1 MVFIQ
6 SQEYTDAFGKKSK
19 NVLCLEGQTDYK
31 LSLNEESNK
40 YEVRIIIGD
49 YEKYIFT
56 ADTEKDCTKILQ
68 NIFNHHASKDPS
80 TIYDVNAFMIPEVEQ
95 ETTLEEIEDMM
106 ASLLEFHG
114 YKGLVE
120 AWETKLAEDYTESLV
135 EADET
140 SPLKVND
147 AGELLVD
154 PPSNILHPI
163 TAYDKPD
170 MLTAHT
176 TEHRYIHYNWR
187 FYINATK

>member
-80 TIYDVNAFMIPEVEQ
+80 TIYDVNAFMIPEVGE

-176 TEHRYIHYNWR
+176 TEHRYIHYN
-187 FYINATK
+187 